1 MQGGA
6 LGGVGE
12 AEAIGVVGIGQG
24 QVRLRVGPSC
34 GLNGEVGDQADAP
47 VLRRA
52 NGWRGRGCQRLRHM

>member
-34 GLNGEVGDQADAP
+34 GLNREVGDQADAP

-52 NGWRGRGCQRLRHM
+52 NGW